1 MLQLIVDLQSQKD
14 SSKAIRAFYLKNN
27 RLISCKYIL
36 SIHPNSNALFYQI
49 IRQTMLSFSSQT
61 NSKKKFDE
69 REWKKYSVP
78 LFVHTHYN
86 ELGRGHYIIC

>member
-1 MLQLIVDLQSQKD
+1 
-14 SSKAIRAFYLKNN
+14 
-27 RLISCKYIL
+27 
-36 SIHPNSNALFYQI
+36 
-49 IRQTMLSFSSQT
+49 MLSFSSQT